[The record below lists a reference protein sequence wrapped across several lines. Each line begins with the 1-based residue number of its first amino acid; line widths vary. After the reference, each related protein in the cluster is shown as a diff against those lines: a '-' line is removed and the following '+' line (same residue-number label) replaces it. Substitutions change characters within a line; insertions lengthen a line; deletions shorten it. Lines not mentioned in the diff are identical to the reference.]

1 MMFLDL
7 QRLLTCARVQLLS
20 VRFAKRRGV
29 KALRLAKEAKLGKKP
44 MRKAPAAD
52 KNQRRVSST
61 STKLSVALR
70 HPARFEPN
78 PELLA
83 EPFDDVWY
91 EPSYLPVAYS
101 VAEAVRLHR
110 QLQHP
115 TMLNNPS
122 AFVRLRLDLNMQLER
137 KVLHVSPDSLLSNKV
152 HLQNK
157 YVPETTGLIA
167 MPYPFAH
174 GNKRTIL
181 AFAKDPNLQI
191 LASDAGAEITGGVEL
206 VKKILKGTVR
216 IDDVDYSVCHLDM
229 GTEVNPLRGLMKK
242 KFPSRKMGA
251 IGTDIVALVKHFI
264 SGIAFELKQDV
275 LNPAWGV
282 SECVIGKLDMPV
294 EHLEANLKTYV
305 ERVFGLRDPPKRTF
319 IDRAVMTVIPGAEYY
334 VIDLGPFLPELPE
347 EEEESDT
354 SAQT

>member
-1 MMFLDL
+1 MKVLVFPDF
-7 QRLLTCARVQLLS
+7 QRLLSRASLQLLS

-29 KALRLAKEAKLGKKP
+29 KALRLAREAKLGKK
-44 MRKAPAAD
+44 KAALD
-52 KNQRRVSST
+52 KPFFFLR
-61 STKLSVALR
+61 LSIALR

-91 EPSYLPVAYS
+91 EPSYLPRVYT

-115 TMLNNPS
+115 TMLNNSS

-137 KVLHVSPDSLLSNKV
+137 KVLYAS
-152 HLQNK
+152 
-157 YVPETTGLIA
+157 LIA

-174 GNKRTIL
+174 GQKRTIL
-181 AFAKDPNLQI
+181 AFAKDPNAQI
-191 LASDAGAEITGGVEL
+191 LASEAGAEITGGVEL
-206 VKKILKGTVR
+206 VKKILKGTIR

-229 GTEVNPLRGLMKK
+229 GTELNPLRGIMKK

-251 IGTDIVALVKHFI
+251 IGTDIAALVKHFI
-264 SGIAFELKQDV
+264 SGIAFELKQDE
-275 LNPAWGV
+275 LNPTWGV
-282 SECVIGKLDMPV
+282 SESVIGKLDMSV
-294 EHLEANLKTYV
+294 EYLEANLKTYI
-305 ERVFGLRDPPKRTF
+305 ERVFALRDPPKSTF

-334 VIDLGPFLPELPE
+334 VINLKPFLPEIPKE
-347 EEEESDT
+347 EEEEEEGDET